1 MNLRFRVAAGF
12 AVLCALFLALVS
24 LQLVVGDRL
33 QAEHDDRVARIE
45 RMIDA
50 NRQVLQ
56 YMTDAETGVR
66 GFQLTGDHAYLMPY
80 DSGRAGAFTALDE
93 LRDAVRTEDLGRLVA
108 SERAAADHWLYAYG
122 IPIVNAGAADT
133 DAGRAAQ
140 GKTLFDQLRAVNG
153 SVADELTAERTTTV
167 AAGRRD
173 LHRLHLLFGLLAL
186 IVLGTGLG
194 IAWLHQRHLL
204 RPLEHIRRTLRRL
217 ADGDHTARAR
227 PAGPGEMRAV
237 IGTLND
243 LAAETERL
251 LTGEQSRVAAADVR
265 QRVAAEL
272 RAERDPGETGRRV
285 ARIIGE
291 ALHGDAVYGRMTA
304 GQGASL
310 TVDWPAGAPPLDPG
324 LAAEIRAGQTHAVR
338 EFGAG
343 LAVALSGD
351 DECPPGLLLVTR
363 AGGGRWTA
371 DERDLLAGVCREID
385 HAVRQQRL
393 HLRQSRLIREL
404 RTLDAQK
411 DVFVSTVTHELRTPL
426 TSILGFTEMLTD
438 GEPGDLSPAQRRGLD
453 AILRNAHR
461 LEATVAD
468 LLLLDRA
475 NGPIGDQ
482 PLPLDLAAIL
492 AGVHDQV
499 APAARAK
506 NVTSR
511 LETAPAWV
519 RGDVVQ
525 LERAM
530 RKLVDNAIKFTAAGG
545 HFELRLAVDGPNAVV
560 TVTDTGMGIP
570 ADDLPGLFTPF
581 HRAANAM
588 DQAVQGPG
596 LGLAIVRTIVREH
609 GGTVSAHSELGAGS
623 TFTVILPALVLA
635 TAPSA

>member
-1 MNLRFRVAAGF
+1 
-12 AVLCALFLALVS
+12 
-24 LQLVVGDRL
+24 
-33 QAEHDDRVARIE
+33 
-45 RMIDA
+45 
-50 NRQVLQ
+50 
-56 YMTDAETGVR
+56 
-66 GFQLTGDHAYLMPY
+66 
-80 DSGRAGAFTALDE
+80 
-93 LRDAVRTEDLGRLVA
+93 
-108 SERAAADHWLYAYG
+108 
-122 IPIVNAGAADT
+122 
-133 DAGRAAQ
+133 
-140 GKTLFDQLRAVNG
+140 
-153 SVADELTAERTTTV
+153 
-167 AAGRRD
+167 
-173 LHRLHLLFGLLAL
+173 
-186 IVLGTGLG
+186 
-194 IAWLHQRHLL
+194 
-204 RPLEHIRRTLRRL
+204 
-217 ADGDHTARAR
+217 
-227 PAGPGEMRAV
+227 
-237 IGTLND
+237 
-243 LAAETERL
+243 
-251 LTGEQSRVAAADVR
+251 
-265 QRVAAEL
+265 
-272 RAERDPGETGRRV
+272 
-285 ARIIGE
+285 
-291 ALHGDAVYGRMTA
+291 VYGRMTA

-338 EFGAG
+338 ELGAG

-371 DERDLLAGVCREID
+371 DDRDLLAGVCREID

-545 HFELRLAVDGPNAVV
+545 HFELRLAIDGPNAVI